1 MDQNGGVMKG
11 VLLVVAAIQLGGA
24 FGSASAELLQ
34 RNPAAIT
41 IDLEVEVLV
50 TVEAV
55 VAHVRFDNQ
64 PELTLPLLAR
74 GDGVFGITTQL
85 APRNYVVVFEA
96 VGPDGEL
103 SDAVT
108 LHQLGVDLVGRSS
121 GDGTEAEG
129 LTGATQR
136 VGWLA
141 VAFAAASL
149 SALAMWVLG
158 GPDEELEPGSA
169 EEE

>member
-1 MDQNGGVMKG
+1 MRG

-96 VGPDGEL
+96 VGPNGGL

-108 LHQLGVDLVGRSS
+108 LHELGVDLVGRSS
-121 GDGTEAEG
+121 GGGTDEAEG
-129 LTGATQR
+129 LTEATQR

-149 SALAMWVLG
+149 AALAMWVLG

>member
-1 MDQNGGVMKG
+1 MRG

-24 FGSASAELLQ
+24 FGSASAELLE

-50 TVEAV
+50 PVEAV

-96 VGPDGEL
+96 VGPNGGL
-103 SDAVT
+103 SDALT
-108 LHQLGVDLVGRSS
+108 LHQLGVDLVDRTPG
-121 GDGTEAEG
+121 GGTDEAGG
-129 LTGATQR
+129 LAEATQR

-149 SALAMWVLG
+149 SALAVWVLG
-158 GPDEELEPGSA
+158 GPEEKVEPGSA

>member
-1 MDQNGGVMKG
+1 MRG

-85 APRNYVVVFEA
+85 APRNFAVVFEA
-96 VGPDGEL
+96 VGPNGGL

-108 LHQLGVDLVGRSS
+108 LHELGVDLVGRSS
-121 GDGTEAEG
+121 GGGTDEAEG

>member
-1 MDQNGGVMKG
+1 MRG
-11 VLLVVAAIQLGGA
+11 VLLLVATIQLGGA

-34 RNPAAIT
+34 RDPAAIT

-50 TVEAV
+50 SVEAV

-64 PELTLPLLAR
+64 PELTLPLLDR

-96 VGPDGEL
+96 VGPNGGL
-103 SDAVT
+103 SDPVT

-121 GDGTEAEG
+121 SSGTDEAEG
-129 LTGATQR
+129 LTDATQR

-158 GPDEELEPGSA
+158 GPDDELEPGSA
-169 EEE
+169 EEK